1 MHPDVLK
8 LLELQKVDQQ
18 LAQVRKDL
26 EALPAEEGRRRRR
39 LEKLEARRDERKQ
52 ALTEAEIESRQVE
65 VGIKHADEEIRKLE
79 VRLNTVRNNAEYQ
92 ATLLQIDAVKRDRGR
107 LEEEGLALLEK
118 IEGLRA
124 EFQQAEAAVAEE
136 RAVFQEFQAEAA
148 KERER
153 LERELERIGA
163 GRERFT
169 EGIPPDL
176 MERYAR
182 LFEVRDGLA
191 VCAAEGQ
198 VCTGCY
204 TSMTTNDYARLLSG
218 SSIVQCGSC
227 QRILYLAE

>member
-1 MHPDVLK
+1 MHPDVRK

-26 EALPAEEGRRRRR
+26 EALPAEETRRRRR
-39 LEKLEARRDERKQ
+39 LEKLEAQRDERKQ
-52 ALTEAEIESRQVE
+52 VLTQAEIESRQTE
-65 VGIKHADEEIRKLE
+65 TGIKRADEEIHKLE
-79 VRLNTVRNNAEYQ
+79 VRLNSVKNNAEYQ
-92 ATLLQIDAVKRDRGR
+92 ATLLQIEAVKRERGE
-107 LEEEGLALLEK
+107 LEEEGLALLDR

-124 EFQQAEAAVAEE
+124 ELQEAEAAVAKE
-136 RAVFQEFQAEAA
+136 RAVFEEFQAEAA

-153 LERELERIGA
+153 LERELDRIGA
-163 GRERFT
+163 GREGHT
-169 EGIPPDL
+169 DGIPPDL
-176 MERYAR
+176 MDRYTR

-204 TSMTTNDYARLLSG
+204 TSVTTNDYARLLSG